1 MWTASFSQQASTYI
15 ILKNSENQQLS
26 RAYWKQQQ
34 QSNFTRLHS
43 DTNAVKCHWTNLG
56 TAEFPATI
64 NLHLTWRVCNKRT
77 AKCGASWKMV
87 NATVENRKPKN
98 KIKTK
103 ISINYHSTFVANRSE
118 GEQKLKT
125 KTNPNVML
133 HKANIVEIKITQ
145 QQQ

>member
-1 MWTASFSQQASTYI
+1 
-15 ILKNSENQQLS
+15 
-26 RAYWKQQQ
+26 
-34 QSNFTRLHS
+34 
-43 DTNAVKCHWTNLG
+43 
-56 TAEFPATI
+56 
-64 NLHLTWRVCNKRT
+64 
-77 AKCGASWKMV
+77 MV

-103 ISINYHSTFVANRSE
+103 ININYHSTFVANRSE